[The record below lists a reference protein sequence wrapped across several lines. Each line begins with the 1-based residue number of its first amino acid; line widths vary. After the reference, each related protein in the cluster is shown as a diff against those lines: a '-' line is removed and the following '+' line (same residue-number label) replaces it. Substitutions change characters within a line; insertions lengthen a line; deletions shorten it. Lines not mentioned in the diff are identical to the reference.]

1 MPALLYLNQSAPN
14 LLDNVI
20 LYFLS
25 SKSYYSQ
32 QRMVAVEGRPQG
44 TAGTSSDTGENDKA

>member
-14 LLDNVI
+14 LWDNGI

-32 QRMVAVEGRPQG
+32 QRQVAAEGRPQG
-44 TAGTSSDTGENDKA
+44 AAGTGSCAGENDKA